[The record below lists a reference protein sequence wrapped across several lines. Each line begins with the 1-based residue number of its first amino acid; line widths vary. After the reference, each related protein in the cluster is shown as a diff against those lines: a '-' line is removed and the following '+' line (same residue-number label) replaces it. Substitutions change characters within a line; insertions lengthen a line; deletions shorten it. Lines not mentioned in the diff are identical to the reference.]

1 MGSHRGRQ
9 AGLCC
14 QARRPADVHRET
26 EGLVTRDRHT
36 HIARKS
42 DRLMPTDAVGEAE
55 TLHWDIAA
63 LNSAEMVRCR
73 VPDHT
78 GAEPFERDE
87 RSLARQLRDM
97 PGNDLGLAPEM
108 LHLAQEL
115 RASRR
120 PRSARS
126 LLPHS
131 SHSTLGRHYPSA
143 GSRLRGVANQAGF
156 NHPA

>member
-1 MGSHRGRQ
+1 MRMDRNNKVSIRWDHI
-9 AGLCC
+9 AG
-14 QARRPADVHRET
+14 ARRVSAARHDVLRTCIVET

-78 GAEPFERDE
+78 GAEPFKRDE
-87 RSLARQLRDM
+87 RRAIDVALHQPVERQIERQS
-97 PGNDLGLAPEM
+97 GG
-108 LHLAQEL
+108 
-115 RASRR
+115 
-120 PRSARS
+120 SAA
-126 LLPHS
+126 L
-131 SHSTLGRHYPSA
+131 
-143 GSRLRGVANQAGF
+143 
-156 NHPA
+156 